1 MGFACPRLGTS
12 NREARCWLGS
22 VESPSRKRAEGTRR
36 IPPEVLRLSARF
48 SLGGVGTHRRAPGQ
62 KPLRA
67 AAHRPARRLT
77 FFCEYFGSVNWLAR
91 VSDRPALAAVAGAV
105 TIAFSAI
112 LVKAAGT
119 SPSTA
124 AVFRCV
130 YAVPVLALLAGLERR
145 RYGPRSRRDLKL
157 SLIAGAFFAA
167 DLICWAY
174 AINDV
179 GAGLATVLGNLQ
191 VLLVGL
197 LAWAFLGEKAEGRV
211 FGAIPVVLVG
221 VVLISGAIG
230 HGAYGKDPAQGVLFG
245 ALTGLTYSVFILVLR
260 HGNSNL
266 LRPAGTLFETTL
278 ACAVFCSIAGIAI
291 GDVDFVPSWPAH
303 GYLLLLALG
312 SQVVGWLLISISL
325 PRLPA
330 ALTSVLLTIQPVGSV
345 LLGVAIFGESPS
357 GPQIAGVAVVLAGV
371 SVATLRPRKTAP
383 AA

>member
-1 MGFACPRLGTS
+1 VS
-12 NREARCWLGS
+12 S
-22 VESPSRKRAEGTRR
+22 
-36 IPPEVLRLSARF
+36 
-48 SLGGVGTHRRAPGQ
+48 
-62 KPLRA
+62 
-67 AAHRPARRLT
+67 
-77 FFCEYFGSVNWLAR
+77 LAR
-91 VSDRPALAAVAGAV
+91 VTDRPALVAVAGAV

-112 LVKAAGT
+112 LVKAADT

-145 RYGPRSRRDLKL
+145 RYGPRSRRDIQL

-167 DLICWAY
+167 DLIFWAY

-197 LAWAFLGEKAEGRV
+197 LAWAFLGERAEARV
-211 FGAIPVVLVG
+211 FGAIPLVLVG

-230 HGAYGKDPAQGVLFG
+230 HGAYGKNPAQGVLFG

-266 LRPAGTLFETTL
+266 RRPAGTLFETTL
-278 ACAVFCSIAGIAI
+278 FCAVFCSLAGIAI
-291 GDVDFVPSWPAH
+291 GDVDFVPSWPTH

-312 SQVVGWLLISISL
+312 SQVLGWLLISISL

-345 LLGVAIFGESPS
+345 LLGVAIFKESPS
-357 GPQIAGVAVVLAGV
+357 TPQIAGVVVVLAGV
-371 SVATLRPRKTAP
+371 SVATLGPRRAVR